1 MKIDRLIGILTI
13 LLQVDKTTAPALAQR
28 FEVSRRTILRD
39 IDSLCLAGIP
49 IVTQQGGDGGISIM
63 DGYKINKSV
72 LTADELSTLV
82 AALKGLDSVS
92 KTSHFEGLMNK
103 LAPDNKAVVSLTDN
117 VIIDLSSH
125 YKDSL
130 SEKIALIKQA
140 ISYSRV
146 ISFDYYY
153 SKDEIRRSIEPYFI
167 EFRWN
172 AWYLFGWCKLR
183 EDFRRFKLNRLWDL
197 QLTDKKFLPRPVPAE
212 KASGEDAFPELYNM
226 KILFEK
232 SIRFRLIEEHG
243 LNCYKETDEGL
254 LLDFNYTNK
263 DYVFSWLLGFG
274 DSAEIISPED
284 VRNEFAAVAES
295 IAKKYKR
302 T

>member
-49 IVTQQGGDGGISIM
+49 IATQQGGDGGISIM

-72 LTADELSTLV
+72 LTADELSNLV
-82 AALKGLDSVS
+82 TALKGLDSVS
-92 KTSHFEGLMNK
+92 KTSHFESLMNK
-103 LAPDNKAVVSLTDN
+103 LAPDNRAVVSLTDN

-130 SEKIALIKQA
+130 SEKIDLIKQA
-140 ISYSRV
+140 ISDSRV

-153 SKDEIRRSIEPYFI
+153 SKGEIRRSIEPYFI

-183 EDFRRFKLNRLWDL
+183 KDFRRFKLNRLWDL
-197 QLTDKKFLPRPVPAE
+197 QMTDNKFSPRSVPAE
-212 KASGEDAFPELYNM
+212 KANGEDAFPEPYNM

-232 SIRFRLIEEHG
+232 SMRFRLIEEYG
-243 LNCYKETDEGL
+243 LNCYKETAEGL

-274 DSAEIISPED
+274 DKAEIVSPED
-284 VRNEFAAVAES
+284 IRNEFAALAES
-295 IAKKYKR
+295 IAKKYK
-302 T
+302 

>member
-1 MKIDRLIGILTI
+1 MKIDRLIGILTV
-13 LLQVDKTTAPALAQR
+13 LLQIDKTTAPSLASR

-49 IVTQQGGDGGISIM
+49 IVTQQGGHGGISIM

-72 LTADELSTLV
+72 LTPDELSNLV

-92 KTSHFEGLMNK
+92 KTSNFESLMNK
-103 LAPDNKAVVSLTDN
+103 LAPNNKAVVSLKDN

-140 ISYSRV
+140 ISDSRI

-153 SKDEIRRSIEPYFI
+153 SKGEIRRSIEPYFI

-172 AWYLFGWCKLR
+172 AWYVFGWCKLR

-197 QLTDKKFLPRPVPAE
+197 KLSVNKFSPRPVLAE
-212 KASGEDAFPELYNM
+212 KANGEDAFPEPYNM

-232 SIRFRLIEEHG
+232 SMRFLLIEEYG
-243 LNCYKETDEGL
+243 LNCYKETADGL
-254 LLDFNYTNK
+254 LLDFYYTNK
-263 DYVFSWLLGFG
+263 NYVFSWLLGFG
-274 DSAEIISPED
+274 DKAEIISPED
-284 VRNEFAAVAES
+284 IRNEFAALAES
-295 IAKKYKR
+295 IAKKYKG